1 MVTLSTLQ
9 YRVLGLANFWG
20 RSATDIHDLLH
31 DGKSQ
36 GLGDLRAVH
45 LHIAT
50 GSNLGNRI
58 EHLDRADRALASLG
72 QVLRVS
78 PTYQTAAVGM
88 APGTPDFLNRVVE
101 LNPDQR
107 WLQAPS
113 ALMQALLDIEQDLG
127 RQRRGDR
134 VLSRPID
141 LDIVLWGDRCIA
153 LPNLIVPHPRM
164 LSRRFVLQ
172 PLADLIPDQVVP
184 GTGKT
189 ASALLRAL
197 PEDVPEIAPWPNP
210 TASPTAT
217 S

>member
-1 MVTLSTLQ
+1 LQ
-9 YRVLGLANFWG
+9 YKVLGLANFLG
-20 RSATDIHDLLH
+20 CPTTDDHDPLH
-31 DGKSQ
+31 DRKSQ
-36 GLGDLRAVH
+36 GLGDLRTVH

-72 QVLRVS
+72 RVLRVS
-78 PTYQTAAVGM
+78 PTYQTAAIGM

-101 LNPDQR
+101 LDPDQR
-107 WLQAPS
+107 WQQAP
-113 ALMQALLDIEQDLG
+113 AELMQALLDIEQDLG
-127 RQRRGDR
+127 RQRRGDS

-153 LPNLIVPHPRM
+153 LPNLVVPHPRM
-164 LSRRFVLQ
+164 MSRRFVLQ
-172 PLADLIPDQVVP
+172 PLADLVPQQLVP

-189 ASALLRAL
+189 AAALLRAL

-217 S
+217 L